1 MFYITQKNWDKILGY
16 AEEAYET
23 EKSEIGGMSVMVEDK
38 DGDWT
43 LQDPVILKQEIS
55 SGNTILEKEAL
66 SRYYSKV
73 GKKMG
78 NKNFRF
84 CWWHSHH
91 TMSAFWSGTDIT
103 AIDEYSDGDFSFALV
118 VNLKGEYKFR
128 VSVWQPVEA
137 HQDVELEIINAK
149 HRCTKK
155 MKEEVKTLCSK
166 PSYSYSWKKNGTY
179 GYKSADQLLKDA
191 AEDPRQERLP
201 FRSTAGQT
209 TSSGKKIPHI
219 NDFGTPRLFTE
230 IVTEVDTLNAAL
242 IDGTLKYKEYEE
254 AIEELND
261 ELVVEDSM
269 YKVNLIRE
277 EQVNDLLHILP
288 AQLVVYDTSDDL
300 DLYNASYG
308 GYYK

>member
-1 MFYITQKNWDKILGY
+1 MFYIKQKNWDKILGY

-55 SGNTILEKEAL
+55 SSNTVIEKEAL
-66 SRYYSKV
+66 SRYYSAV

-78 NKNFRF
+78 KKNFRF

-103 AIDEYSDGDFSFALV
+103 AIEEYSDGDFSFALV

-128 VSVWQPVEA
+128 VSVWNPVEA
-137 HQDVELEIINAK
+137 HQDVELEIIDAK

-155 MKEEVKTLCSK
+155 MKEEVKSLCSR
-166 PSYSYSWKKNGTY
+166 PTSTYAGTYSWRKNGSY
-179 GYKSADQLLKDA
+179 GYKSADQLTA

-201 FRSTAGQT
+201 FHTTTGQT
-209 TSSGKKIPHI
+209 ISSGKYTTFA
-219 NDFGTPRLFTE
+219 DVVE
-230 IVTEVDTLNAAL
+230 EVDDINSDL
-242 IDGTLKYKEYEE
+242 IAGIITYKEYEH
-254 AIEELND
+254 AIGIFNSKLKDQKSIYEVIAIRND
-261 ELVVEDSM
+261 Q
-269 YKVNLIRE
+269 IG
-277 EQVNDLLHILP
+277 DLLHILP
-288 AQLVVYDTSDDL
+288 AQLVVYAKTGEEV
-300 DLYNASYG
+300 NGSYG
-308 GYYK
+308 DNFDWMGY

>member
-43 LQDPVILKQEIS
+43 LQDPVILKQEITA
-55 SGNTILEKEAL
+55 GNTVLEKEAL

-103 AIDEYSDGDFSFALV
+103 AIDEYSHGAFSFALV